1 MIDQELDAYY
11 SKRPIPD
18 VHEMMDKRD
27 IDGFK
32 AFVATLASHA
42 NRYNIHDITAYM
54 AINHIRR
61 ELIDRNMLEVME
73 PEWTKAEK
81 IVNRMHKQEQDR
93 IQGWFNGRKIPSP
106 YL

>member
-1 MIDQELDAYY
+1 MINFELQAQYDARPLPVVALLDAG
-11 SKRPIPD
+11 
-18 VHEMMDKRD
+18 D
-27 IDGFK
+27 IEAAK
-32 AFVATLASHA
+32 AYVMQMACHA
-42 NRYNIHDITAYM
+42 EHYDINDITAYM
-54 AINHIRR
+54 AINYIRR

-81 IVNRMHKQEQDR
+81 IVNKMHKQEQDR